1 MMTAAPALPP
11 DIPCVQKDA
20 SLHPRSFFFSSHV
33 LCTASLKRP
42 VQPPFP
48 PRGKAVWGPWVPR
61 SPSCDSSD
69 AERGDLGSGPRF
81 PAPLGFL
88 LPSCCCSCDPLVL
101 LELLCSSKK
110 RKGGRGIVLEG
121 CFVRC
126 GGGVS

>member
-1 MMTAAPALPP
+1 MTAAPALPP

-48 PRGKAVWGPWVPR
+48 PRGKPVWGPWVPR

-69 AERGDLGSGPRF
+69 AERGGLAVAPGSL
-81 PAPLGFL
+81 PLWGFCSL
-88 LPSCCCSCDPLVL
+88 LAAALVIPLFSWSCFAAA
-101 LELLCSSKK
+101 
-110 RKGGRGIVLEG
+110 RRGREAVE
-121 CFVRC
+121 
-126 GGGVS
+126 